1 MTIHLKNPGKNI
13 EEPVFKKLGRE
24 KERRTQKEKDTE
36 RNNKR
41 KQQKKHQK
49 KKQQQKKTAKET
61 RKTSSSKRKQKKHQ
75 KKKQQQKKAKE
86 TPEEKAAGKKEKEK
100 AKGKEKRKGDKTMKP
115 ELKLAPSML
124 SADFTCLGK
133 ELEDVKNGGAHYL
146 HIDVMDGLFVPSI
159 SFGMPVIKSIRKATD
174 MFFDVHLM
182 IIDPIRYIKE
192 FAESGADL
200 ITFHLEAAEDP
211 QAVIDEIRKYNCKV
225 GVSIKPKT
233 PFEDVAPFMDKVDM
247 LLVMTVEPGFG
258 GQKMMPETLVKVREA
273 RDFVTENGL
282 TTDIQVDGGVKFDNI
297 FLPLKAG
304 ANVFVAGS
312 AVFGPDTLGETKR
325 FCEYL
330 SRH

>member
-1 MTIHLKNPGKNI
+1 MTVHLKNPGKNI
-13 EEPVFKKLGRE
+13 EEPVFKKLRRE

-41 KQQKKHQK
+41 KQQKKHERQA
-49 KKQQQKKTAKET
+49 TA
-61 RKTSSSKRKQKKHQ
+61 
-75 KKKQQQKKAKE
+75 
-86 TPEEKAAGKKEKEK
+86 KKEKEK

-225 GVSIKPKT
+225 GISIKPKT

-304 ANVFVAGS
+304 ANIFVAGS